1 MGPGWKMNIMLYFL
15 HFGQQGAPHQL
26 FRTLIHDPAE
36 SQLSLLFLFLGYFI
50 NVKKAYV
57 PKFTRITNNTVLYY
71 GEILTL
77 LNSPGITD
85 FVDFNARIRLP
96 P

>member
-1 MGPGWKMNIMLYFL
+1 MEKKE
-15 HFGQQGAPHQL
+15 GQKSRGTIP
-26 FRTLIHDPAE
+26 
-36 SQLSLLFLFLGYFI
+36 
-50 NVKKAYV
+50 
-57 PKFTRITNNTVLYY
+57 
-71 GEILTL
+71 